1 VEEDDVR
8 APFYRVVQAVA
19 QRPEKLTS
27 ARFVFDVLRTRT
39 AEIKKHDED
48 QPPQQYVN
56 SNMYTAKNIKNFDN
70 LFSRNHKRQRS
81 EEDKTKLVQL
91 VGEFFVT
98 SNPGIV

>member
-8 APFYRVVQAVA
+8 APFYRVVQVLA
-19 QRPEKLTS
+19 QRPEKLTN

-81 EEDKTKLVQL
+81 EKRRQNQTCLA
-91 VGEFFVT
+91 G
-98 SNPGIV
+98 